1 MNINH
6 ILFLVAL
13 LNLLGDLY
21 SIVSFRRQ
29 LPRWIAA
36 ANLLCVIGCVVAKV
50 LFPDDSGMIAIGLFA
65 IYVVGIKTCFRS
77 QSKRPSLASRYTK
90 LLISLS
96 VASYLYQSLQNADT
110 LRGLVDLG
118 AFFGPLF
125 EIGEYWRVLTA
136 QFLHW
141 GVAHL
146 AFNML
151 GLWVLGPRVES
162 RLGGFRFITAYLLCG
177 AGGMV
182 IAWGAEKLS
191 DPTSA
196 PVMLGASA
204 SVLALV
210 GISAALALR
219 EYRATRS
226 IAAKAQLSSMVQ
238 VIVLQAI
245 FDAMVPE
252 VSSTAHLGGA
262 VCGFVVGLAIGT
274 RRTTHNPDI
283 YQRSPE
289 SSFQP

>member
-1 MNINH
+1 
-6 ILFLVAL
+6 
-13 LNLLGDLY
+13 
-21 SIVSFRRQ
+21 
-29 LPRWIAA
+29 
-36 ANLLCVIGCVVAKV
+36 
-50 LFPDDSGMIAIGLFA
+50 MIAIGLFA
-65 IYVVGIKTCFRS
+65 IYAIAIKTCFRP
-77 QSKRPSLASRYTK
+77 QSKRPNLASRYTK
-90 LLISLS
+90 LLIALNI
-96 VASYLYQSLQNADT
+96 ASYLYQSSQDADT

-125 EIGEYWRVLTA
+125 EAGEYWRVFTA

-162 RLGGFRFITAYLLCG
+162 RLGAFRFTTTYLLCG
-177 AGGMV
+177 AGGMLF
-182 IAWGAEKLS
+182 AWGADKLT
-191 DPTSA
+191 DPTYA

-219 EYRATRS
+219 EYRATKS
-226 IAAKAQLSSMVQ
+226 LAAKAQFSSMLQ
-238 VIVLQAI
+238 VVVLQAI

-262 VCGFVVGLAIGT
+262 VCGFVVGLAVGGVPPAGREARLPSQT
-274 RRTTHNPDI
+274 
-283 YQRSPE
+283 S
-289 SSFQP
+289 